1 MTTMNHHDVSGP
13 EETLHQLPPVVS
25 AGPESV
31 GAVASMAPTN
41 CREDTERDIVM
52 EHNTF
57 LKLRWKYWRTILNP
71 VDLTSVSPRPPNRLF
86 GASFH
91 NLITKTL
98 AADQDDRHV
107 GTRYLKG
114 AATVAVITG
123 IGIVLDLR
131 VAPTNL
137 AMLYLLAVVFASFKW
152 GLGPA
157 LMSSLIS
164 TLAFDYLFIPP
175 YRSFAMTDVW
185 YLITAITLMCVS
197 LLISFLANAVREQA
211 TAATRREAQTAAL
224 YSLTLSMGGARRPE
238 EVLKSAAA
246 HIKAHF
252 GWDVAFLLSA
262 EIGELVKAFE
272 PPGMNLDAAT
282 LAAAEQIFQLA
293 AREGSGPRRGQ
304 FQLLTTATG
313 AIGVMVLLPVR
324 SQYRGL
330 DSPILQAVAA
340 QVASSI
346 RRARFEDRAREVE
359 VLRKAE
365 ELQRTLLNS
374 VSHSLR
380 APLAAILSALN
391 PIAEADAGPAIP
403 ELARIAQGE
412 AFRLDALIGNLLGM
426 SRLEAGALKVKR
438 EPHDIQDVIGS
449 ALRELQNPQDR
460 KILVE
465 VQPELP
471 LVWVDFL
478 LIVNV
483 LVNLLDNAIKYSPAD
498 LPVNIDASLAGNEI
512 ELRVSD
518 RGSGVPIA
526 EREVIFGKFGRGSGT
541 SQTPGIG
548 LGLPISKGFVEAH
561 EGRVWMEDR
570 PGGGSIFCFTLPLF
584 NALHDGSTATIGA
597 P

>member
-1 MTTMNHHDVSGP
+1 
-13 EETLHQLPPVVS
+13 
-25 AGPESV
+25 
-31 GAVASMAPTN
+31 
-41 CREDTERDIVM
+41 
-52 EHNTF
+52 
-57 LKLRWKYWRTILNP
+57 LKTILNP
-71 VDLTSVSPRPPNRLF
+71 VDLTSVSPRPPNRLS

-98 AADQDDRHV
+98 APVQNDRPV
-107 GTRYLKG
+107 GTRYLKA

-123 IGIVLDLR
+123 LGIVLDLR

-137 AMLYLLAVVFASFKW
+137 AMLYLLAVILAAFKW

-157 LMSSLIS
+157 LTCSLIG
-164 TLAFDYLFIPP
+164 TVAFDYLFIPP
-175 YRSFAMTDVW
+175 YRSFAVTDAW
-185 YLITAITLMCVS
+185 YLITAATLMCVS

-211 TAATRREAQTAAL
+211 TAASHREAHTAAL
-224 YSLTLSMGGARRPE
+224 YSLTVSLGVARRPD
-238 EVLKSAAA
+238 EVLKRAAD
-246 HIKAHF
+246 HIKANF
-252 GWDVAFLLSA
+252 GWDVAFLLAA
-262 EIGELVKAFE
+262 ETGELVRAYE
-272 PPGMNLDAAT
+272 PPGMDLDAAARAT
-282 LAAAEQIFQLA
+282 AEQVFQLA
-293 AREGSGPRRGQ
+293 AREGSSSRRGQ

-324 SQYRGL
+324 SQYQGL

-365 ELQRTLLNS
+365 ELQRALLNS

-391 PIAEADAGPAIP
+391 PIAETAAAPMIL
-403 ELARIAQGE
+403 ELARIAQTE

-426 SRLEAGALKVKR
+426 SRMEAGALKVKR

-449 ALRELQNPQDR
+449 ALRELQNPQGR

-483 LVNLLDNAIKYSPAD
+483 LVNLLDNAMKYSPAD
-498 LPVNIDASLAGNEI
+498 LPVNIGASLVGSEI
-512 ELRVSD
+512 ELQVSD

-526 EREVIFGKFGRGSGT
+526 EREVIFGKFARGSGT

-561 EGRVWMEDR
+561 EGRIWVQDR
-570 PGGGSIFCFTLPLF
+570 PGGGSIFAFTLPLF
-584 NALHDGSTATIGA
+584 NVLHDLSAATAGS

>member
-1 MTTMNHHDVSGP
+1 
-13 EETLHQLPPVVS
+13 
-25 AGPESV
+25 
-31 GAVASMAPTN
+31 
-41 CREDTERDIVM
+41 M
-52 EHNTF
+52 EHNAF
-57 LKLRWKYWRTILNP
+57 PKASARRTILNP
-71 VDLTSVSPRPPNRLF
+71 VDPTSGSPRPPIRLF
-86 GASFH
+86 GTSFQ

-98 AADQDDRHV
+98 VADQDDRRV
-107 GTRYLKG
+107 TTRYLKSV
-114 AATVAVITG
+114 ATVAVITG

-164 TLAFDYLFIPP
+164 SLAFDFLFIPP

-185 YLITAITLMCVS
+185 YLITATTLMCVS

-211 TAATRREAQTAAL
+211 TAATRREAHTAAL
-224 YSLTLSMGGARRPE
+224 YSLTLSMGAARRPE

-246 HIKAHF
+246 HIKANF
-252 GWDVAFLLSA
+252 GWDVAFLLCA
-262 EIGELVKAFE
+262 ETGALVKAFE
-272 PPGMNLDAAT
+272 PTGMNVDAAT
-282 LAAAEQIFQLA
+282 QAAAEQEFQLA

-313 AIGVMVLLPVR
+313 AIGVMVLLPVHSR
-324 SQYRGL
+324 YRGL
-330 DSPILQAVAA
+330 DLPILQAVAA
-340 QVASSI
+340 QVASAI
-346 RRARFEDRAREVE
+346 RRAMFEDRAREVE

-391 PIAEADAGPAIP
+391 PIAEADAGPTIL

-426 SRLEAGALKVKR
+426 SRLEAGALKLKR
-438 EPHDIQDVIGS
+438 EPHDIQDLIGS
-449 ALRELQNPQDR
+449 ALRELQNPQNR
-460 KILVE
+460 KIQVE

-471 LVWVDFL
+471 LVWIDFL

-483 LVNLLDNAIKYSPAD
+483 VVNLLDNAIKYSPAD
-498 LPVNIDASLAGNEI
+498 VPVNIDASLAGNEI

-518 RGSGVPIA
+518 RGGGVSV
-526 EREVIFGKFGRGSGT
+526 EGREVIFGKFARASGRSH
-541 SQTPGIG
+541 TPGIG

-561 EGRVWMEDR
+561 EGRIWVEDR
-570 PGGGSIFCFTLPLF
+570 PGGGSIFCLTLPLF
-584 NALHDGSTATIGA
+584 NALNHVSTADVDA